1 MTCTGHSAY
10 LRLFWALARFGL
22 LRELAF
28 RGNFVVKMAVEL
40 IWLGILL
47 AFYRIIF
54 TKTHLVAEWSEWQ
67 YLFFVGCFYAVEG
80 LMELLFLE
88 NCNSFADLVR
98 TGDLDYYLLKPI
110 DEQFLVTCKNIEWS
124 TAPNCLLGF
133 VVMITAL
140 YQQGVSVHFLNVG
153 LFFAMLACGIAIAY
167 SCLLILTSTSVW
179 LMRNQ
184 SLYELWWLF
193 TSLVRYPR
201 EIYMGNVW
209 AVALGWFFW
218 FVVPILLVVN
228 VPARVMMKVFDP
240 WTAVFMAVAAVV
252 LLWVSRQFFRYSLR
266 KYRSASS

>member
-1 MTCTGHSAY
+1 MQAAHRY
-10 LRLFWALARFGL
+10 LRLFGAMARFGL
-22 LRELAF
+22 LREMAF
-28 RGNFVVKMAVEL
+28 RGNFIVKMLVEL
-40 IWLGILL
+40 LWLGILL
-47 AFYRIIF
+47 SFYRIIF
-54 TKTHLVAEWSEWQ
+54 TKTSLVADWSEWQ

-80 LMELLFLE
+80 MMETLFLE

-98 TGDLDYYLLKPI
+98 TGDLDFYLLKPI
-110 DEQFLVTCKNIEWS
+110 DEQFLVTCRNIEWS

-133 VVMITAL
+133 GVMILAIVK
-140 YQQGVSVHFLNVG
+140 QGVEVHFLNVV
-153 LFFAMLACGIAIAY
+153 LFFLMLGCGLAIAY

-201 EIYMGNVW
+201 EIYVANVW
-209 AVALGWFFW
+209 ASALGWFFW

-228 VPARVMMKVFDP
+228 VPARVMMKAFDP
-240 WTAVFMAVAAVV
+240 WTAIYMVVAAVV
-252 LLWVSRQFFRYSLR
+252 LLWVSRQFFRFSLK

>member
-1 MTCTGHSAY
+1 MQAAQRY
-10 LRLFWALARFGL
+10 LRLFSALARFGL

-28 RGNFVVKMAVEL
+28 RGNFLIKMSVEL
-40 IWLGILL
+40 LWLGILL
-47 AFYRIIF
+47 LFYRTIF
-54 TKTHLVAEWSEWQ
+54 TKTNTVAEWSEWQ

-80 LMELLFLE
+80 LMETLFLE
-88 NCNSFADLVR
+88 NCNNFADLVR
-98 TGDLDYYLLKPI
+98 SGDLDFYLLKPI

-133 VVMITAL
+133 IVMITAL
-140 YQQGVSVHFLNVG
+140 YQQGVAVQFWNVM
-153 LFFAMLACGIAIAY
+153 LFIAMLVCGIAIAY

-184 SLYELWWLF
+184 TLYELWWLF

-201 EIYMGNVW
+201 EIYMANIW
-209 AVALGWFFW
+209 ASAMGYFFW

-228 VPARVMMKVFDP
+228 VPARVMMKAFDP
-240 WTAVFMAVAAVV
+240 WNAIYMTVAAVV
-252 LLWVSRQFFRYSLR
+252 LLWVSRQFFKFSLK

>member
-1 MTCTGHSAY
+1 MLAVQRY
-10 LRLFWALARFGL
+10 LRLFWAMARFGL

-28 RGNFVVKMAVEL
+28 RGNFLVKMSVEL

-47 AFYRIIF
+47 GFYRIIF
-54 TKTHLVAEWSEWQ
+54 TKTAVVAEWTEWQ

-80 LMELLFLE
+80 LMETLFLE

-98 TGDLDYYLLKPI
+98 SGDLDFYLLKPI
-110 DEQFLVTCKNIEWS
+110 DEQFLITCRNIEWS

-133 VVMITAL
+133 GVMVL
-140 YQQGVSVHFLNVG
+140 SVYKQGIAVHPLTVLLFL
-153 LFFAMLACGIAIAY
+153 AMLVCGIAIAY
-167 SCLLILTSTSVW
+167 GCLVMLTSTSVW

-201 EIYMGNVW
+201 EIYNGNVW
-209 AVALGWFFW
+209 SAALGYFFW

-228 VPARVMMKVFDP
+228 VPSRVMMKVFDP
-240 WTAVFMAVAAVV
+240 WNAVFMAFAAVV
-252 LLWVSRQFFRYSLR
+252 LLFVSRQFFRFSLR